1 MTRKG
6 DQTRE
11 RILVEAARL
20 FQKQGFQTTSL
31 SDILAATNLKKGALY
46 FHFANKNE
54 IALAALERARIE
66 LSSFLDNALSSPN
79 PQEALN
85 RYFSS
90 LLNWQQEKGLVGGCI
105 FGNTALEM
113 GDTDERF
120 ASFVAAV
127 FEDWI
132 IRLRNVVEEA
142 QLAGIVRNDISA
154 DSLARHMVAVT
165 EGAIMLDRL
174 NKNNRA
180 LSESFNNLKLFLFLD
195 SK

>member
-11 RILVEAARL
+11 RILIEAAHL
-20 FQKQGFQTTSL
+20 FQKQGFQATSL
-31 SDILAATNLKKGALY
+31 SEILAATNLKKGALY
-46 FHFANKNE
+46 FHFASKDE

-66 LSSFLDNALSSPN
+66 LSNFLDNALSSPN

-85 RYFSS
+85 CYFSS
-90 LLNWQQEKGLVGGCI
+90 LLTWHQEKGFVGGCI

-113 GDTDERF
+113 GDSDERF
-120 ASFVAAV
+120 ASYVASV

-142 QLAGIVRNDISA
+142 QLAGIVRNDITA
-154 DSLARHMVAVT
+154 DSIAQHMVAVT

-174 NKNNRA
+174 NKNSRA
-180 LSESFNNLKLFLFLD
+180 LSESFNNLKLILFLA